1 METSIRLS
9 MTARQNA
16 ERKQHADQA
25 REYGEKAVENA
36 GGQILPMKIDRSGV
50 QVTVS

>member
-1 METSIRLS
+1 MLIEPG
-9 MTARQNA
+9 ARGA
-16 ERKQHADQA
+16 V
-25 REYGEKAVENA
+25 EKAVENV